1 MSARLFV
8 LGLAFLLAGGATAQV
23 KKHIDKA
30 ADLPRFSYK
39 LDGKIEDM
47 VRDDAKFKPFAGEVR
62 RDLESVLAQYDI
74 EDKATLR
81 QILGE
86 LAQLDMLDGDY
97 QAALARV
104 AQVKALEDK
113 PADKLL
119 SGITTRAIVAGV
131 HASADRTSAA
141 YRAAVAQSIKGEL
154 APIPY
159 DVVANEAKEI
169 KAGTE
174 LLGEGRLIGNV
185 REVLQPAVDK
195 NGSLSSDLA
204 PALVRT
210 KYAYN
215 YILPLKPTLVDA
227 WTTYLAA
234 HKVDKPDIWAA
245 GAVTLPASGQYTPV
259 KIAIWDSGVDTKLFP
274 DNLATANGSVPVI
287 AFDRF
292 AEPARGELQAIP
304 DALKSKVPQLK
315 SYLKGFSD
323 LQSNIDSPE
332 ASEIKS
338 HMSALKPDEYKA
350 FVEEIGLAGNWM
362 HGTHVAGIAV
372 AGNPYARLVVGR
384 IEFDWHLIPDPCPT
398 RELSLREARN
408 AQSYVDFFRQQGV
421 RVVNMSWGGS
431 VKGIERALEL
441 CNIGK
446 TPDERKA
453 IAREYF
459 DHPEGRAHQGFR
471 KRARYPVR
479 HRRGK
484 QQPGCLFRRGHPGR
498 DRASQLAHSRG
509 GRQGR
514 RRSLVHEL
522 WPDGQGACQRLSS
535 RERDPG
541 RRKTCRVRDVDGV
554 TAGCEPGREDPRGQ
568 SETRAQPGDRA
579 DPRQRRQDARRP
591 PHADQP
597 EEDARRRTG
606 GEARLMHLCYR
617 RPNTSLVCPDT
628 RTKVVRFENSRR
640 RRAPT

>member
-1 MSARLFV
+1 MSTRLFV
-8 LGLAFLLAGGATAQV
+8 LVLAFLLAGGATAQG

-47 VRDDAKFKPFAGEVR
+47 VRDDAKFKPFAREVR

-97 QAALARV
+97 EAALARV

-245 GAVTLPASGQYTPV
+245 GAVTLPASGQYAPV

-274 DNLATANGSVPVI
+274 DQSGDCKRQRARHRVRSLRGTRDRRAASHSRRAEEQSAAAQVVPQGLLRPSVEHRQP
-287 AFDRF
+287 
-292 AEPARGELQAIP
+292 RGERGQEPHVGAQA
-304 DALKSKVPQLK
+304 
-315 SYLKGFSD
+315 
-323 LQSNIDSPE
+323 
-332 ASEIKS
+332 
-338 HMSALKPDEYKA
+338 
-350 FVEEIGLAGNWM
+350 
-362 HGTHVAGIAV
+362 
-372 AGNPYARLVVGR
+372 GR
-384 IEFDWHLIPDPCPT
+384 
-398 RELSLREARN
+398 
-408 AQSYVDFFRQQGV
+408 VQGV
-421 RVVNMSWGGS
+421 R
-431 VKGIERALEL
+431 
-441 CNIGK
+441 
-446 TPDERKA
+446 
-453 IAREYF
+453 
-459 DHPEGRAHQGFR
+459 
-471 KRARYPVR
+471 
-479 HRRGK
+479 RGN
-484 QQPGCLFRRGHPGR
+484 R
-498 DRASQLAHSRG
+498 
-509 GRQGR
+509 
-514 RRSLVHEL
+514 
-522 WPDGQGACQRLSS
+522 
-535 RERDPG
+535 
-541 RRKTCRVRDVDGV
+541 
-554 TAGCEPGREDPRGQ
+554 PGREL
-568 SETRAQPGDRA
+568 
-579 DPRQRRQDARRP
+579 DAR
-591 PHADQP
+591 
-597 EEDARRRTG
+597 DARRRHRG
-606 GEARLMHLCYR
+606 RRQSLCAPRRGPHRIRLASD
-617 RPNTSLVCPDT
+617 P
-628 RTKVVRFENSRR
+628 
-640 RRAPT
+640 

>member
-1 MSARLFV
+1 LV
-8 LGLAFLLAGGATAQV
+8 LAFLLAGGTGAQV

-30 ADLPRFSYK
+30 ADLPRFSYR

-47 VRDDAKFKPFAGEVR
+47 VRDDARFKPFAREVR

-81 QILGE
+81 QILTE

-97 QAALARV
+97 GAALARV

-141 YRAAVAQSIKGEL
+141 YRAAVAQSIKSEL

-169 KAGTE
+169 KAGAE
-174 LLGEGRLIGNV
+174 LLGEGRMIGNV

-245 GAVTLPASGQYTPV
+245 GAVSLPASGQYTPV
-259 KIAIWDSGVDTKLFP
+259 KIAVWDSGVDTKLFP
-274 DNLATANGSVPVI
+274 ANLATANGSVPVI

-292 AEPARGELQAIP
+292 AEPAKGELQAIP

-332 ASEIKS
+332 ASEVKS

-372 AGNPYARLVVGR
+372 AGNPHARLVVGR

-398 RELSLREARN
+398 RERTLREARN

-431 VKGIERALEL
+431 VKGFERSLEL

-459 DHPEGRAHQGFR
+459 DIQKDALTRAFASAPDILFVTAAGNSNQDASFAEDIPAGIVLPNLLTVGAVDKAGDEASFTSYGPTVKVHANGYQ
-471 KRARYPVR
+471 VESVI
-479 HRRGK
+479 
-484 QQPGCLFRRGHPGR
+484 PGGEKLAESGTSMASPQVVNLAAKILAVNPKLAPGQVIALIR
-498 DRASQLAHSRG
+498 DNADKTPD
-509 GRQGR
+509 GR
-514 RRSLVHEL
+514 RTLINPKKTLV
-522 WPDGQGACQRLSS
+522 A
-535 RERDPG
+535 
-541 RRKTCRVRDVDGV
+541 
-554 TAGCEPGREDPRGQ
+554 
-568 SETRAQPGDRA
+568 AQ
-579 DPRQRRQDARRP
+579 
-591 PHADQP
+591 
-597 EEDARRRTG
+597 TG
-606 GEARLMHLCYR
+606 MSG
-617 RPNTSLVCPDT
+617 
-628 RTKVVRFENSRR
+628 
-640 RRAPT
+640 